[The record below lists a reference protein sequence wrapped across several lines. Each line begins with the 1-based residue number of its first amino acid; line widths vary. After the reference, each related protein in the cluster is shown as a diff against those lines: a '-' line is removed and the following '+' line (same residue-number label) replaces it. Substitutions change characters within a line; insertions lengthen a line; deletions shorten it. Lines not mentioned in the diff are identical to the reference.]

1 MSNKVQCCWLA
12 HHLQLIFLVFLS
24 LWFSTEFPLST
35 FWFLFNR
42 ADSLLRDQEVAHL
55 SLAYPVTQL
64 NSTLLGHVLSFLW
77 LNPGQ
82 GGRLRAWG
90 SEGTWSWDVVMRG
103 GIWQRP
109 KMGQGNGIVAA
120 SKNYL
125 EGTARLRFP
134 RPTDQGLFPF
144 WLMEK
149 SSKQVLSDSNIPSG
163 VSKWVPN
170 TLHNR

>member
-12 HHLQLIFLVFLS
+12 HRLQLIFLVFLS

-35 FWFLFNR
+35 FWFFFNR
-42 ADSLLRDQEVAHL
+42 GDSLLRDQEVAHL

-64 NSTLLGHVLSFLW
+64 DSSLLGHVPSFLW

-82 GGRLRAWG
+82 GGRPRGHGPEMWWWGEVSDRDRRWDRAMGLRQPPRITCRGRPG
-90 SEGTWSWDVVMRG
+90 SDSLSWLIKV
-103 GIWQRP
+103 
-109 KMGQGNGIVAA
+109 
-120 SKNYL
+120 Y
-125 EGTARLRFP
+125 FP
-134 RPTDQGLFPF
+134 AC
-144 WLMEK
+144 WLMQK
-149 SSKQVLSDSNIPSG
+149 PSKQVLSDSNLPSG